1 MQQPILKVNYTIDME
16 CDWSVDYAYKGY
28 GFAIKRPDGG
38 TVCTLPN
45 GLRSEEKALAYLVS
59 AAPDMLKLL
68 EAIWGNEKAMK
79 HIPYD
84 QAVEIAEV
92 IAKARGEFDA

>member
-45 GLRSEEKALAYLVS
+45 GLRSEEKALATMIS
-59 AAPDMLKLL
+59 ATPDLL
-68 EAIWGNEKAMK
+68 AALEMIVYGSKNELSNEQYSVAFNAI
-79 HIPYD
+79 H
-84 QAVEIAEV
+84 
-92 IAKARGEFDA
+92 KARNNA